1 MPGEAAINES
11 FLTLCFVWGSGLI
24 LTWLLSRF
32 LTGISGKIAVRFG
45 IISRVTGRSSHS
57 VPIPRLGGIG
67 AILALLAGLTYCGFC
82 FSAFGWVDWIGSTDS
97 GAGWLCCGL
106 LVMFV
111 LGILDDLF
119 DLPPLLKLILTLF
132 FVTISVIGSGV
143 VFGVAG
149 SSADE
154 AGMPWFCIL
163 LTVLWILFFTHGFN
177 FMDGM
182 DGLAGTFAMIS
193 GLFMTALLLLGALNI
208 PEMTV
213 PGLPGLVLSLLAAS
227 CAGFLAWNRPPARIF
242 MGDGGS
248 LAIGYLLGSLVVVFS
263 RELAAMDSMAWLTG
277 MTVLVPF
284 IFDVL
289 LTLVRRWKNR
299 ENLMQAHREHL
310 YQRLMISGMGH
321 EAVLRLN
328 IRYFIVCGALAL
340 AGQQFGGGWGRVIAG
355 LLAAAVMLHYW
366 HGVLR
371 LEQEKKI
378 GP

>member
-67 AILALLAGLTYCGFC
+67 AILALLA
-82 FSAFGWVDWIGSTDS
+82 
-97 GAGWLCCGL
+97 
-106 LVMFV
+106 
-111 LGILDDLF
+111 
-119 DLPPLLKLILTLF
+119 
-132 FVTISVIGSGV
+132 
-143 VFGVAG
+143 
-149 SSADE
+149 
-154 AGMPWFCIL
+154 
-163 LTVLWILFFTHGFN
+163 
-177 FMDGM
+177 
-182 DGLAGTFAMIS
+182 
-193 GLFMTALLLLGALNI
+193 
-208 PEMTV
+208 
-213 PGLPGLVLSLLAAS
+213 AS
-227 CAGFLAWNRPPARIF
+227 CAGFLALNRPPARIF

-310 YQRLMISGMGH
+310 YQRLMITGMGH